1 MGCTSSDAHGHGG
14 IFKLKRPAPEEG
26 ITHAGP
32 WVKKVSDITGFPV
45 FPEEYK
51 QSLLSKALNKDVWE
65 KCKGKSDAKGV
76 SFETCILSGVQ
87 NVDSGIG
94 CYAGSHDSY
103 TTFAPLFDQVIE
115 MYHKH
120 GKDGKHI
127 SNMNASELNCPE
139 FPADEAA
146 MIVST
151 RIRVGRNLADY
162 PLGPGIT
169 NEQRK
174 EVLQRVTKAF
184 ESYTG
189 DLAGNFYALTDLTS
203 AQRKQL
209 IEDHF
214 LFK

>member
-1 MGCTSSDAHGHGG
+1 
-14 IFKLKRPAPEEG
+14 
-26 ITHAGP
+26 
-32 WVKKVSDITGFPV
+32 
-45 FPEEYK
+45 
-51 QSLLSKALNKDVWE
+51 
-65 KCKGKSDAKGV
+65 
-76 SFETCILSGVQ
+76 
-87 NVDSGIG
+87 
-94 CYAGSHDSY
+94 
-103 TTFAPLFDQVIE
+103 

-169 NEQRK
+169 NAQRK
-174 EVLQRVTKAF
+174 EVMERVTKAF
-184 ESYTG
+184 ESYTD
-189 DLAGNFYALTDLTS
+189 DLAGTFYSLTSLTS